1 MQPFL
6 LISRL
11 TSLAFN
17 LGDRLNLSH
26 EKLNKLNLLATLND
40 IGKVTISEKI
50 LNKPGKLTAEEA
62 VEFIKLLEEEE
73 K

>member
-1 MQPFL
+1 M
-6 LISRL
+6 
-11 TSLAFN
+11 
-17 LGDRLNLSH
+17 SH